1 MITTRYPPLIK
12 GFYHYIVI
20 SIFFVFKRGMY
31 MIRMVLELKKFD
43 IKEQELINRA
53 MKKLER
59 QITTLESSGT
69 PFEKLFNN
77 DAIKYDV
84 LGNGFY
90 TYKFIAENSSQLRI
104 LYRFV
109 RKENGFILECH
120 KVEIK
125 RRSGKGYIKDFE
137 EYVKNYN

>member
-1 MITTRYPPLIK
+1 M
-12 GFYHYIVI
+12 
-20 SIFFVFKRGMY
+20 
-31 MIRMVLELKKFD
+31 ELKKYD

-59 QITTLESSGT
+59 QINTLESTGT
-69 PFEKLFNN
+69 PFEKIFNN
-77 DAIKYDV
+77 DAIKYDI
-84 LGNGFY
+84 LGKGFY
-90 TYKFIAENSSQLRI
+90 TYKFVAENSSQLRI

-109 RKENGFILECH
+109 REKNGFILECH

>member
-1 MITTRYPPLIK
+1 M
-12 GFYHYIVI
+12 V
-20 SIFFVFKRGMY
+20 
-31 MIRMVLELKKFD
+31 RMVLELKKFD

-59 QITTLESSGT
+59 QITTLESTGT

-77 DAIKYDV
+77 EAIKYDV
-84 LGNGFY
+84 LGKGFY
-90 TYKFIAENSSQLRI
+90 TYKFVAENSSQLRI

-109 RKENGFILECH
+109 REENDFILECH
-120 KVEIK
+120 KVEVK

-137 EYVKNYN
+137 EYVKNYD